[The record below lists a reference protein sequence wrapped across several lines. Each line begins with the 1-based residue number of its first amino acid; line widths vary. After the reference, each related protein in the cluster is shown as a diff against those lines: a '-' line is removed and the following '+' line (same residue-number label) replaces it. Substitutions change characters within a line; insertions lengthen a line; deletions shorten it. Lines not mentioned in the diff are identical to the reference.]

1 MEEVG
6 VDEWESDG
14 GEVQNQACLGSAEAL
29 VGRGMRAW
37 RHAFLTVRNIAMN
50 YDVMWRIM

>member
-1 MEEVG
+1 
-6 VDEWESDG
+6 
-14 GEVQNQACLGSAEAL
+14 VQNQACLGSAEAL